1 MSKYA
6 VIDIGT
12 NSIRML
18 LAEVKD
24 GEIKNST
31 KVLEMT
37 RIGKGVNKTKRLS
50 DDAMDRSIDALRKF
64 KDLAIDYGASEIKAI
79 ATSAVRDALN
89 KDEFITRVK
98 EELGMEI
105 DVISGEKE
113 AELGFA
119 GVIYGNMSKS
129 QDILV
134 IDIGGGSTE
143 FIIGVGNEIKYRTS
157 IDVGAVRMTDKHIST
172 DPISD
177 DEFNNLAQ
185 DIEKILR
192 DVIVKIK
199 EYNIEEVFGIGGTV
213 TTLAA
218 IDQNLDIYDRN
229 KVHNYKLKTYEI
241 EDMIDRFKSLNNDA
255 RKKIRGLQP
264 KRADIILA
272 GSIILYEILKALGV
286 EQIIISD
293 YDNLEGYIFSEK
305 KDM

>member
-218 IDQNLDIYDRN
+218 IDQNLDMYDRN

-255 RKKIRGLQP
+255 RKKIKGLQP

>member
-218 IDQNLDIYDRN
+218 IDQNLDMYDRN

>member
-1 MSKYA
+1 
-6 VIDIGT
+6 
-12 NSIRML
+12 ML

-218 IDQNLDIYDRN
+218 IDQNLDMYDRN

>member
-185 DIEKILR
+185 NIEKILR

-218 IDQNLDIYDRN
+218 IDQNLDMYDRN

>member
-105 DVISGEKE
+105 NVISGEKE

-218 IDQNLDIYDRN
+218 IDQNLDMYDRN